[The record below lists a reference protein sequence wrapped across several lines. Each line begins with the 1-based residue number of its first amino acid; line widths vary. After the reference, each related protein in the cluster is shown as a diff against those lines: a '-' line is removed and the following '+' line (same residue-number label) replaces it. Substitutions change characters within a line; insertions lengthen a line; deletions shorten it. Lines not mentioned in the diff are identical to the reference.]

1 MRHDWKKYPELGAP
15 AGGIP
20 LPVARGFPLPQL
32 AARVKGA
39 KRRSEPLTRARTA
52 VFCFG
57 DGLMA
62 QPIVFISK
70 IVQVISSFYPL
81 LMQESQTGPP
91 ALTLSSVGLK
101 DRELEAFLKQDGSVL
116 QRRTVKMVGR
126 VGQLK
131 FNLMPTTLG
140 QQVFEVSLPVPEG
153 DAVPENNRRDITA
166 SIQIN
171 SPPIPQVVATCWP
184 SWPYPSGTIQWR
196 YSFS

>member
-1 MRHDWKKYPELGAP
+1 MSCSHLRN
-15 AGGIP
+15 
-20 LPVARGFPLPQL
+20 R
-32 AARVKGA
+32 RVQRLKIKA
-39 KRRSEPLTRARTA
+39 SSHFQIAEIRKSDIEVPSFAFTRSET
-52 VFCFG
+52 
-57 DGLMA
+57 
-62 QPIVFISK
+62 PITV
-70 IVQVISSFYPL
+70 
-81 LMQESQTGPP
+81 
-91 ALTLSSVGLK
+91 TLSSVGLK